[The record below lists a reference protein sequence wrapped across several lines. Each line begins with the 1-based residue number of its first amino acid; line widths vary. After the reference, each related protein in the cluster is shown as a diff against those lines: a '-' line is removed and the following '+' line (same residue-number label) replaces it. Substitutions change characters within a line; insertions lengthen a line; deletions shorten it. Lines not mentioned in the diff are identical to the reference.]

1 MKTMTLKFIAVA
13 AVLTIAGCA
22 TPNVP
27 PTAQAIADG
36 QHCYAAGG
44 VPDFWQKTGEF
55 AHCDNA
61 NQEAFVREQRSA
73 DKLAC
78 VQAGGAPL
86 TQDLY
91 HWWDGCPEDPS
102 VTCHYW
108 KRYVDCNEKPTN
120 IVVKNKY

>member
-44 VPDFWQKTGEF
+44 EVPISWL
-55 AHCDNA
+55 AY
-61 NQEAFVREQRSA
+61 
-73 DKLAC
+73 KL
-78 VQAGGAPL
+78 GAL
-86 TQDLY
+86 
-91 HWWDGCPEDPS
+91 H
-102 VTCHYW
+102 
-108 KRYVDCNEKPTN
+108 
-120 IVVKNKY
+120 